1 MLDIYSTLHVQPTL
15 HCKCKLIHSQVLQ
28 DLRKPETLHII
39 NQSQT
44 WFSDI
49 NQCRKT
55 IRSGQKL
62 VETLYS
68 SSSPIQV
75 FSIPRHPERI
85 EIRFKN
91 FGTKD
96 IYAVGH
102 IESVLVIKGQLR
114 LAWNRPASK
123 SAVTRDI
130 SEGFRANASTITKRG
145 TQNGGQVRKN
155 QDALHSTGICIPTS
169 IH

>member
-1 MLDIYSTLHVQPTL
+1 M
-15 HCKCKLIHSQVLQ
+15 HSQVLQ
-28 DLRKPETLHII
+28 DLRKPETLRII

-44 WFSDI
+44 WVRDI
-49 NQCRKT
+49 DQCRKT

-62 VETLYS
+62 VETLYG

-75 FSIPRHPERI
+75 FNISRHPERI

-96 IYAVGH
+96 IYTVSH
-102 IESVLVIKGQLR
+102 IKSMLVIEGQLR

-123 SAVTRDI
+123 IAVARDK
-130 SEGFRANASTITKRG
+130 SESFRANAGTITKRLLR
-145 TQNGGQVRKN
+145 TWVR
-155 QDALHSTGICIPTS
+155 
-169 IH
+169 